1 MRSKLERFELWLVLG
16 WLLVATIIVLT
27 LIAPP
32 ERIPQI
38 EFEDKI
44 AHVAAYGMLMLWFAQ
59 LYLER
64 RARFSFAAAFI
75 AMGIVL
81 EFGQGALGYRS
92 FEYADMVANGFGVVT
107 GALLA
112 VTNRC
117 NFLLALDRTLASAQ
131 R

>member
-27 LIAPP
+27 LIPPP

-44 AHVAAYGMLMLWFAQ
+44 AHVAAYGLLMLWFAQ
-59 LYLER
+59 LFMER
-64 RARFSFAAAFI
+64 QARIWYGLAFVTL
-75 AMGIVL
+75 GVVL
-81 EFGQGALGYRS
+81 EFCQGALGYRS
-92 FEYADMVANGFGVVT
+92 FEYADMAANTLGVIA

-112 VTNRC
+112 ATGRC
-117 NFLLALDRTLASAQ
+117 NFLFPLDRTLAAVQ